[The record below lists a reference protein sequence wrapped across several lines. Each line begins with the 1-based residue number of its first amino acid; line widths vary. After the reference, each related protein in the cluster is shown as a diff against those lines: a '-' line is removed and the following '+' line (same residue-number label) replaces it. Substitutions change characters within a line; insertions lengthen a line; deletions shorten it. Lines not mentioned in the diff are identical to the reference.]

1 MAKPLGITLPVRL
14 GNRGYF
20 ETTTDVVVQIKSN
33 LKNLLMTK
41 RGERLGNPSFGCD
54 IQLFIFN
61 PLTDETIS
69 NIRGSIETAV
79 QVWLPFLTIKNVSVT
94 KDEDRNRMAIDVSFE
109 FILGTII
116 TDSILLEF

>member
-1 MAKPLGITLPVRL
+1 MSKPLGLTFPVKL

-20 ETTTDVVVQIKSN
+20 ETTTDVKTQIKTN
-33 LKNLLMTK
+33 LRSLLMTR

-54 IQLFIFN
+54 LHSYVFN

-69 NIRGSIETAV
+69 NIRGTIETAI
-79 QVWLPFLTIKNVSVT
+79 QTWLPFITIKDMKID
-94 KDEDRNRMAIDVSFE
+94 KDEDKNTIFISIVFE

-116 TDSILLEF
+116 TDSILLEI